1 MCPFFPVIGN
11 NQGSR
16 ADNPSHHSITSKRH
30 SDPIKKSDDDFDEY
44 EGDESDGEFRVPLM
58 HSAKEGV
65 LQRQDCPGGTP
76 VAAASR
82 RSGGTTPNSASIA
95 VISGTAVPLGQLPG
109 SLDIDDHQLAT
120 GDSVASAS
128 EDNQVSASCA
138 PAAEVS
144 SSSVSGM
151 TIPDVAIVLVHSGE
165 T

>member
-1 MCPFFPVIGN
+1 MGAFIPDNMGN

-44 EGDESDGEFRVPLM
+44 EGDESDGEFRVPL
-58 HSAKEGV
+58 
-65 LQRQDCPGGTP
+65 R
-76 VAAASR
+76 
-82 RSGGTTPNSASIA
+82 
-95 VISGTAVPLGQLPG
+95 QLPG